1 MNEIKRICEE
11 RSISP
16 YDLSKI
22 AGVSQSVLSKVIN
35 GKIRNPSSGFLI
47 KIADALDVT
56 LDELVGRKKNEI
68 FLNPDDYIKKNEINK
83 SIVIGTFESKK

>member
-35 GKIRNPSSGFLI
+35 GKIRNP
-47 KIADALDVT
+47 IADALDVT
-56 LDELVGRKKNEI
+56 LDELVGRKKQ
-68 FLNPDDYIKKNEINK
+68 
-83 SIVIGTFESKK
+83 

>member
-1 MNEIKRICEE
+1 MSRGLGDVYKRQ
-11 RSISP
+11 SP

-56 LDELVGRKKNEI
+56 LDELVGRKRK
-68 FLNPDDYIKKNEINK
+68 
-83 SIVIGTFESKK
+83 

>member
-56 LDELVGRKKNEI
+56 LDELVGRKGKIMSGGET
-68 FLNPDDYIKKNEINK
+68 PPEER
-83 SIVIGTFESKK
+83 GER

>member
-56 LDELVGRKKNEI
+56 LDELVGRKGKECLGA
-68 FLNPDDYIKKNEINK
+68 FRPQKKGCKYPVSDDE
-83 SIVIGTFESKK
+83 FQC